1 MTIYRK
7 NILIIFILITIL
19 IPLLLFVFSVLVEA
33 AEAEE
38 SSIKSDINKKD
49 EDNNYFQNQ
58 ILYSLEIVELT
69 ERNLTST
76 NLERLAY
83 TENKSE
89 PDFNLIK
96 RDELTEIYGEEFET
110 ILDFR
115 SERERSDTIFAPQI
129 VVTPFHT
136 GTLRVAQEELL
147 LDVESVDSIVYTN
160 VFELIVEPRG
170 SYDRNKKAVFT
181 SLDLQT
187 GEGPTGLETEVWI
200 KKETPYL
207 LGIMERYREKVEK
220 DILGGGTE
228 TRKRYFALYLSAR
241 PAGILTLP
249 NLSSSLYGLNRLIDE
264 PEIILKEN
272 TVNLRLGYQENESSD
287 YGLSLK
293 GFIKQNKNTAFT
305 INIEEALVKRH
316 SLGIMGRSF
325 DTMWLGAEVI
335 GLKDDDY
342 KLALSLMDTVSFGGL
357 RFTAGVNPLVYNFED
372 RSDPTTWFFKSEA
385 QLTNRL
391 DLGLEYRGLE
401 EYDFAEC
408 SIGYN
413 LSENYGIQTGYTWNV
428 DNEEEDSI
436 WLGMDFN
443 F

>member
-1 MTIYRK
+1 MTIFRK
-7 NILIIFILITIL
+7 NIIIIFIIITIL
-19 IPLLLFVFSVLVEA
+19 IPLILFAFSVLVGA

-38 SSIKSDINKKD
+38 KSIKSDINIKAVNK
-49 EDNNYFQNQ
+49 NYSQNQ

-69 ERNLTST
+69 ERNLTRS

-83 TENKSE
+83 TEDRSE

-115 SERERSDTIFAPQI
+115 SQKESSDNIFAPQI
-129 VVTPFHT
+129 VVAPFHR

-170 SYDRNKKAVFT
+170 SYDREKKAVFT

-187 GEGPTGLETEVWI
+187 GEAATGLETEVWI

-207 LGIMERYREKVEK
+207 LGIMERYREKIEK
-220 DILGGGTE
+220 DISGGATE
-228 TRKRYFALYLSAR
+228 TRKRYFALYLTAE
-241 PAGILTLP
+241 PAGILTLA
-249 NLSSSLYGLNRLIDE
+249 NLSSSLYGLDRLIDE

-272 TVNLRLGYQENESSD
+272 TVNLRVGYQNNQSSD
-287 YGLSLK
+287 YGLRLK
-293 GFIKQNKNTAFT
+293 GFIKQNKNRAFT
-305 INIEEALVKRH
+305 INIEQALVERH
-316 SLGIMGRSF
+316 SLGVMGRSF

-342 KLALSLMDTVSFGGL
+342 KLAFSLMDTVSFGGL
-357 RFTAGVNPLVYNFED
+357 SFTAGVNPLVYNFED
-372 RSDPTTWFFKSEA
+372 KSDSTTWFLNSKA
-385 QLTNRL
+385 ALTNSL

-408 SIGYN
+408 SIGYQFN
-413 LSENYGIQTGYTWNV
+413 ENYGIETGYSWNV
-428 DNEEEDSI
+428 DKEEDDSI

>member
-38 SSIKSDINKKD
+38 SSIESDINKID
-49 EDNNYFQNQ
+49 EDNNYSQNQ

-69 ERNLTST
+69 ERNLTRS
-76 NLERLAY
+76 NLESLAY

-115 SERERSDTIFAPQI
+115 SESDRSDTIFAPQI
-129 VVTPFHT
+129 VVAPFHT
-136 GTLRVAQEELL
+136 GILRVAQEELL

-200 KKETPYL
+200 EKETPYL
-207 LGIMERYREKVEK
+207 LGIMERYREKIEK
-220 DILGGGTE
+220 NISGGGSE

-249 NLSSSLYGLNRLIDE
+249 DLSSSLYGLDALIKE
-264 PEIILKEN
+264 PEEKKSESS
-272 TVNLRLGYQENESSD
+272 VNLRLGYLDNEVSE
-287 YGLSLK
+287 YGFTLD
-293 GFIKQNKNTAFT
+293 GFVINDNTAFT
-305 INIEEALVKRH
+305 LNIDQSLTKRH
-316 SLGIMGRSF
+316 ALGVMGRSYQ
-325 DTMWLGAEVI
+325 DLWLGAEVI
-335 GLKDDDY
+335 ALEGEDY
-342 KLALSLMDTVSFGGL
+342 KVALTL
-357 RFTAGVNPLVYNFED
+357 RDSVDLKILKLTAGVNPLVYDFEE
-372 RSDPTTWFFKSEA
+372 RSDPTTWFFRGDTR
-385 QLTNRL
+385 LTKNL
-391 DLGLEYRGLE
+391 NVGLEYRGLE

-408 SIGYN
+408 SVGYQF
-413 LSENYGIQTGYTWNV
+413 SENYGIKTGYTWNV
-428 DNEEEDSI
+428 DKEEEDSI